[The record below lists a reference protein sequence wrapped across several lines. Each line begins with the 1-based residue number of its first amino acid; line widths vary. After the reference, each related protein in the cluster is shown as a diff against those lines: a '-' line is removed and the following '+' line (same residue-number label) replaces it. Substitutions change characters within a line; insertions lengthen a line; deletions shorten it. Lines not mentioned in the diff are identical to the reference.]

1 MMSYTN
7 LERRYRYSLCDVRPL
22 GEYDISV
29 NTLSWIVWLQDIL
42 YNAMNNEIAW
52 SSHRLVACKYLIL
65 LARLQDHET
74 SRLRLVIKKL

>member
-22 GEYDISV
+22 GEYDLSV
-29 NTLSWIVWLQDIL
+29 NTLSWIAWLQDIL

-52 SSHRLVACKYLIL
+52 SSHRLAPCKYLI

-74 SRLRLVIKKL
+74 SKLRLVRRKF